1 MTQKHPRG
9 TPTPNKH
16 RIVPKTHHLPNVGLL
31 SIDWATQSITAKI
44 FSEDAEAKIELRV
57 PFAELVVSK

>member
-16 RIVPKTHHLPNVGLL
+16 RIVPETYHLPNVGLL
-31 SIDWATQSITAKI
+31 SIDWNAKSITAKI
-44 FSEDAEAKIELRV
+44 FGEAADPKIELQV
-57 PFAELVVSK
+57 PFEALQVL